1 MKTRNIPVCMSY
13 DEAENLSNA
22 SKEFGI
28 SRSQLIRQSIR
39 LGLPVVQERMRKAML
54 PLTNEEGGTDAKP
67 ETS

>member
-13 DEAENLSNA
+13 EEADNISKA
-22 SKEFGI
+22 AKEFGL

-39 LGLPVVQERMRKAML
+39 LGLPVVKDRMRKAML
-54 PLTNEEGGTDAKP
+54 PLTIEEGGTDAKP

>member
-13 DEAENLSNA
+13 DEAEKLSNA

-39 LGLPVVQERMRKAML
+39 LGLPVVQDRMRKAML
-54 PLTNEEGGTDAKP
+54 PLTNEERGKDAKP